1 MPYYCSL
8 CGTKCDTH
16 KRYEKHCQT
25 AKHLKN
31 QLAAPQPVTEPTPM
45 HKCECGKEYTHRP
58 SLSRH
63 QRTCPVV
70 LERKRQQ
77 QTQPP
82 LHNTGAMPGYAN
94 HHGFQQFN
102 IETVNNTVNNTNITN
117 PVFNFNIYLNEHCRE
132 AVCIEEFCD
141 TIVKRIKSLD
151 DPDVN
156 ISFID
161 NRDTFDQVL
170 GNLQHM
176 NSVKRPIQTFQGEIV
191 EKSRDDWRAL
201 SLERLNNHVTGI
213 TSQVNW
219 AKFSGLPQP
228 ITSNELLQ
236 NMVALKAA
244 TEIHPPLRQAD
255 LGHLKKITNVPS
267 GRDGNK
273 TDEQQT

>member
-1 MPYYCSL
+1 MPYHCYL

-25 AKHLKN
+25 AKHMKN
-31 QLAAPQPVTEPTPM
+31 QVAAPQPVVTTTAM
-45 HKCECGKEYTHRP
+45 HTCECGKEYTHRP

-63 QRTCPVV
+63 HRTCPVI
-70 LERKRQQ
+70 LAKKRQQ
-77 QTQPP
+77 QAHAHQYNSE
-82 LHNTGAMPGYAN
+82 HMGGFGG
-94 HHGFQQFN
+94 HQGFQQVN
-102 IETVNNTVNNTNITN
+102 IETQNNTVNNTNITN

-170 GNLQHM
+170 GNLRYM

-219 AKFSGLPQP
+219 AKFSCLPQP

-244 TEIHPPLRQAD
+244 TEIHPPLRHAD
-255 LGHLKKITNVPS
+255 LGQLKKVTDVTNEH
-267 GRDGNK
+267 DGNK
-273 TDEQQT
+273 TSEQ